1 VPSRGRRR
9 HSLPLALAI
18 ALAVSPRHKQ
28 NKQSKA
34 KAKAKPHLLAPHLV
48 VCFSSV
54 RNTSP
59 CRLHYRAVPVRG
71 CERGGCVW
79 LCGGGG
85 DGGGDGRRRGSS
97 SRRRRRSADAG
108 AGAAAAVA
116 LGGRAV
122 RPARHGDGLR
132 AAVPPARAPR
142 PPVLLRRRQAHQGAR
157 PPCERLP
164 LSLNLFLPFHAAE
177 SDISISPTACS
188 AMLFS
193 PRRRAVSTFPWREY
207 VGCCVALAQ
216 SIRRRD
222 IVSIGFS
229 ISPFVWPGPAARR
242 PRFWSADARLLD

>member
-97 SRRRRRSADAG
+97 SSRRRRSADAG
-108 AGAAAAVA
+108 AAAAAAVA

-142 PPVLLRRRQAHQGAR
+142 PPVLLRRRQAHQGAC

-177 SDISISPTACS
+177 SDISIPRLLPALLCFFS
-188 AMLFS
+188 APPCRFHVSMARVCRVLC
-193 PRRRAVSTFPWREY
+193 RARAVDPPPRHRFDRFLDFSF
-207 VGCCVALAQ
+207 CLAG
-216 SIRRRD
+216 S
-222 IVSIGFS
+222 
-229 ISPFVWPGPAARR
+229 RR
-242 PRFWSADARLLD
+242 PAPPVLECRCAAP